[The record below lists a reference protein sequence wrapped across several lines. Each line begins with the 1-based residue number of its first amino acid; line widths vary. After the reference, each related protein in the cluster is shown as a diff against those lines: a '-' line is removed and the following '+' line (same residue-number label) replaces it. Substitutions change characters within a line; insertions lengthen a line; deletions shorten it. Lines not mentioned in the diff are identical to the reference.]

1 MFSHENR
8 LLPDYFLNFGD
19 AHVFPIEKYRL
30 VYEEIRAFVD
40 DDDFVTPNPATDE
53 DILTVHDFNYLQKL
67 KTGMMS
73 EGELR
78 VAEVPFSPA
87 LVDAFWLA
95 TGGTL
100 LAGELACEE
109 GRAMNLTGGFHHA
122 FPDHAEGF
130 CLVNDVAVA
139 IRVLQKKRSI
149 ETAMT
154 IDCDVHHGNGT
165 AFIFE
170 QDPRV
175 TTISLHQADNYPAVK
190 PPSDIDVPLRDGC
203 TDQEYARELERALA
217 TGFDDASPDLV
228 FYLAGADPYRQDML
242 GGLGLTIDGLANRDR
257 MVLEACADQG
267 VACAVV
273 LAGGYAQ
280 NTNDTVT
287 IHVNT
292 VRVARETALPST
304 NPTGTGSL
312 K

>member
-1 MFSHENR
+1 MKIVYS
-8 LLPDYFLNFGD
+8 PDYFLNFGD
-19 AHVFPIEKYRL
+19 AHVFPVEKYRL

-40 DDDFVTPNPATDE
+40 VGDFVAPNPATDE
-53 DILTVHDFNYLQKL
+53 DILSVHDFNYVQKL
-67 KTGMMS
+67 KTGMLT

-78 VAEVPFSPA
+78 EAEVPFSPA

-95 TGGTL
+95 TGGTI
-100 LAGELACEE
+100 LAGELAHED
-109 GRAMNLTGGFHHA
+109 GRALNLSGGFHHA

-139 IRVLQKKRSI
+139 IRVLQQRRTI

-165 AFIFE
+165 AFIFGH
-170 QDPRV
+170 DPRV
-175 TTISLHQADNYPAVK
+175 TTISLHQANNYPAVK

-203 TDQEYARELERALA
+203 TDEEYARELARALA
-217 TGFDDASPDLV
+217 AGFDDASPDLV
-228 FYLAGADPYRQDML
+228 FYLTGADPYRQDLL
-242 GGLGLTIDGLANRDR
+242 GGLGLTLDGLANRDR
-257 MVLEACADQG
+257 MVLEACAGHG

-280 NTNDTVT
+280 DTNDTVT
-287 IHVNT
+287 IHANT
-292 VRVARETALPST
+292 VRAARETAPPSP
-304 NPTGTGSL
+304 NPLRPS